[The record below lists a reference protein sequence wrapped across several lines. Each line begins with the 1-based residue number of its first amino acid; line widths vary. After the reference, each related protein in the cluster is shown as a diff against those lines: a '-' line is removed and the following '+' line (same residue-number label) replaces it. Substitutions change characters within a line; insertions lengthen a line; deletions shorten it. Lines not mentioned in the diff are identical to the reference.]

1 MTRKNDIFLIMAYTP
16 DRFKEN
22 LLRDLINGL
31 RELDQDIL
39 LVSHTIQS
47 QDIIDSVD
55 YYIYDKENLLLKT
68 YETECY
74 STFDHGSIKLQSQ
87 LNCFH
92 ATNHSIAALKL
103 VYTGLSMAKIL
114 GYKKL
119 IQIEYDTKINN
130 INYLPEVNSRL
141 NEYECLYFGNDE
153 FSDGQIYGFNLD
165 AYDFNEIVYD
175 ENFLRKEI
183 ADVDNWGMAEKI
195 FLKTLIKTKKYLI
208 CSRDERD
215 ENLIVDLS
223 NKNEIGLKYMLT
235 PIYRVDNDTVY
246 FLFYNKC
253 GRQITYDVILNNQI
267 VHRNGSASLNEFELK
282 ELCRYDELNTLQFI
296 VNNTDLYFYDFIND
310 NYLKEVVLKQ
320 KSIITF

>member
-92 ATNHSIAALKL
+92 QINHGISALKL
-103 VYTGLSMAKIL
+103 LYMGLSMAKIL
-114 GYKKL
+114 GYEKVV
-119 IQIEYDTKINN
+119 QIEYDTKINN
-130 INYLPEVNSRL
+130 FNYLLELNNRL
-141 NEYECLYFGNDE
+141 NECDCLYFGDDD
-153 FSDGQIYGFNLD
+153 FSDLQVNGFNLD
-165 AYDFNEIVYD
+165 AYHFNELLYSED
-175 ENFLRKEI
+175 FLRKEMG
-183 ADVDNWGMAEKI
+183 DVDNWGMAEKI

-208 CSRDERD
+208 CSREERNK
-215 ENLIVDLS
+215 NLTIDLS

-235 PIYRVDNDTVY
+235 PIYNAENDTVY
-246 FLFYNKC
+246 FLFYNRS
-253 GRQITYDVILNNQI
+253 GEEITYDVILNNQI

>member
-1 MTRKNDIFLIMAYTP
+1 MTRKNDIFLIIAHTP
-16 DRFKEN
+16 DRYREN
-22 LLRDLINGL
+22 LLRDLINDL
-31 RELDQDIL
+31 KELDQDIL

-74 STFDHGSIKLQSQ
+74 TSFGHGSIKIQSQ

-165 AYDFNEIVYD
+165 AYDFTEIVYD

-223 NKNEIGLKYMLT
+223 NKNEIGLKYTLT
-235 PIYRVDNDTVY
+235 PIYRAENDTVY
-246 FLFYNKC
+246 FLFYNRC
-253 GRQITYDVILNNQI
+253 GQQITYDIILNNQI
-267 VHRNGSASLNEFELK
+267 VHINGSTSLNEFELQP
-282 ELCRYDELNTLQFI
+282 LCQYNELNTLKFI
-296 VNNTDLYFYDFIND
+296 VNDTDVYFYDFIND

-320 KSIITF
+320 KSIIKF